1 MLGCCGHRLATY
13 GAWLLIAGALVA
25 CDAASPTSP
34 KPKTGPTADPNRS
47 PTVISPVVEV
57 DQWRTFRN
65 EEFRYSIEIPP
76 DCSINDTA
84 KNEVIISVG
93 PANGQAGL
101 HILALEF
108 SSTID
113 EFVKETHLFHQ
124 RRAAA
129 YFETLSS
136 AQEEMANGLT
146 ARRVAYRVQNHPRF
160 CAEFLLDYLLLA
172 GDLSYALQ
180 GSICEG
186 AEGLYGEEMEIM
198 QRSFRLDSDLA
209 TSHLDLIPA
218 NPYAASHIR

>member
-1 MLGCCGHRLATY
+1 MLVCCGHRLATY

-25 CDAASPTSP
+25 CDATSPTSP
-34 KPKTGPTADPNRS
+34 KPQAGSTAEPNPS
-47 PTVISPVVEV
+47 PTVISPVVGV
-57 DQWRTFRN
+57 DRWRTFRN

-76 DCSINDTA
+76 NWTINDTA
-84 KNEVIISVG
+84 KNEVIISIG

-101 HILALEF
+101 HILALDF

-113 EFVKETHLFHQ
+113 EFVKENHLFHQ

-136 AQEEMANGLT
+136 TQVEMANGLT

-160 CAEFLLDYLLLA
+160 CTEFLMDYLLLA

-198 QRSFRLDSDLA
+198 QRSFHLDSDLA
-209 TSHLDLIPA
+209 MIPANLIPA
-218 NPYAASHIR
+218 NPYAASGIR